1 MKKSYIMPESH
12 TVTIGRLMQSDPTG
26 ETTDLPVTS
35 AEPIDASMGQGKQ
48 YDLDDFSFEENDIQ
62 WSDTVI
68 DWKNVRFKL

>member
-1 MKKSYIMPESH
+1 MKKAYIMPESH

-48 YDLDDFSFEENDIQ
+48 YDLDELQPADS
-62 WSDTVI
+62 I
-68 DWKNVRFKL
+68 DDWRNTYFKGKFK